1 MLFLHVPQEMKP
13 IDPFTVSLQNSYI
26 SKYLEVSFRFKVK
39 LGKIQIFKEENL
51 IHQVLNEQEIY
62 P

>member
-13 IDPFTVSLQNSYI
+13 IDPFTVGLQNSYI
-26 SKYLEVSFRFKVK
+26 SKYLEVSFSFKVK

-51 IHQVLNEQEIY
+51 IH
-62 P
+62 